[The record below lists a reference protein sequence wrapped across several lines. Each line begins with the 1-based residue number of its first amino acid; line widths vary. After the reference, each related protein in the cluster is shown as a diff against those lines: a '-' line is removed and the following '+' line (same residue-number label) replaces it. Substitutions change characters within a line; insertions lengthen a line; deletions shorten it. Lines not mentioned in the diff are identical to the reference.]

1 VIKYVDLDIYSQNN
15 YSYIPSNKLSKNN
28 TILTD
33 YNSKLGMTIMVNILL
48 FFTLLIIDI
57 FIILVFNSI
66 YEEYEERI
74 ISSWLIPVIIQIT
87 IFNFIINYLFTLLS
101 TILLFNY
108 YGKRKKKNCFTF
120 IFNLFV
126 EKYMIYFYKIRS
138 FINKY
143 NYHYKHI

>member
-1 VIKYVDLDIYSQNN
+1 
-15 YSYIPSNKLSKNN
+15 
-28 TILTD
+28 
-33 YNSKLGMTIMVNILL
+33 MTIMVNIIL
-48 FFTLLIIDI
+48 FFTLIIIDML
-57 FIILVFNSI
+57 IILVFNSI

-87 IFNFIINYLFTLLS
+87 IFNFIINYLFALLS
-101 TILLFNY
+101 TILLFNL

-126 EKYMIYFYKIRS
+126 EKYMIYFYKIRA